1 MEKFLVRTTTKA
13 ADAPPAA
20 KKPKLRKYDEAYLQF
35 GFTVTANQRPQC
47 VVCAEVLAN
56 DSMKP
61 CKLKRHLETKHAD
74 LTNKPVD
81 YFKRKLD
88 GLNQQQSTITMH
100 STVSKQCLEAS
111 YAVAKRIAKL
121 GKPHTIAETLILPAA
136 QDLCKIMIGESA
148 AAKLGTVPMSND
160 TVARRIAEMS
170 HDVREQLIE
179 LIKNS
184 PYYALQLD
192 ESTDIAGQAQLLTY
206 VRYLRD
212 KVIDEDILFCRPL
225 QSRTTGEA
233 IFNVLD
239 TFIHDNGLAW
249 DRCVGLC
256 TDGARAM
263 TGRERGL
270 AARVQQVAP
279 LVKWTHCMV
288 HREAL
293 AAKKMPV
300 LLDSVLTQAVQII
313 NHIKSRP
320 LNSRLFG
327 VLCQEMGSGHEQ
339 LLLHTEVR
347 WLSRG
352 RVLQRLYELRGEV
365 KLFLTEIKS
374 DLAKHLD
381 DAMWLASLS
390 YLVDVF
396 DRLNGLNLSLQGRE
410 THVLLLADRVD
421 AFAQKLDLWR
431 GRISRGNCDM
441 FPSLAD
447 FISDSGTS
455 HDFSSL
461 FQTASE
467 HLSELKKQFALYFTE
482 DYRSFA
488 WVRDP
493 FVCAANDLSID
504 MQEQLIELKSDRRL
518 QQLFSSCPLSS
529 FWVALMQEYPQLCDV
544 ALKILLPFASTYLC
558 EAGFSKMT
566 ALKTKYRA
574 RAQIED
580 DLRLCLSN
588 IEPRIEDLCKAKQ
601 AQVSH

>member
-1 MEKFLVRTTTKA
+1 MAAAVPALAHRAGFKCKCFFTHSALSHKKYNTARSSIHSSLVSCQVRLCQLSTLSIINLYNFLILQNPNCLFFNLRTNKA
-13 ADAPPAA
+13 TDAPPAA
-20 KKPKLRKYDEAYLQF
+20 KKLRRYDEAYLQF
-35 GFTVTANQRPQC
+35 GFTVTADLRPQC

-61 CKLKRHLETKHAD
+61 CKLKRHLETKHAGIKD
-74 LTNKPVD
+74 KPAE

-88 GLNQQQSTITMH
+88 GLQQQQATMSAH

-111 YAVAKRIAKL
+111 YVVAKRIAKL
-121 GKPHTIAETLILPAA
+121 GKPHTIAETLIF
-136 QDLCKIMIGESA
+136 
-148 AAKLGTVPMSND
+148 D
-160 TVARRIAEMS
+160 TVARRISDMS
-170 HDVREQLIE
+170 NDIREQLISF
-179 LIKNS
+179 IKKS

-192 ESTDIAGQAQLLTY
+192 KSTDIAGQAQLLTY
-206 VRYLRD
+206 VRYLWD
-212 KVIDEDILFCRPL
+212 KTIEEDVLFCRPL
-225 QSRTTGEA
+225 QSHTTGEA

-239 TFIHDNGLAW
+239 VFIRENGLAW
-249 DRCVGLC
+249 DRCVGQC

-300 LLDSVLTQAVQII
+300 LFDSVLNQSVKMI
-313 NHIKSRP
+313 NLIKSWP

-327 VLCQEMGSGHEQ
+327 VFCQEMGSGHEQ

-352 RVLQRLYELRGEV
+352 RVLQRLYELREEV
-365 KLFLTEIKS
+365 KWFLTEIKS

-381 DAMWLASLS
+381 DTI
-390 YLVDVF
+390 
-396 DRLNGLNLSLQGRE
+396 LNLSLQGRE
-410 THVLLLADRVD
+410 THILLLADRVD
-421 AFAQKLDLWR
+421 AF
-431 GRISRGNCDM
+431 ISQGNCDM

-447 FISDSGTS
+447 FITDAGTS

-461 FQTASE
+461 FQSASE
-467 HLSELKKQFALYFTE
+467 HLSEIRTQFATYFKE

-493 FVCAANDLSID
+493 F
-504 MQEQLIELKSDRRL
+504 EQLIELKSDSRL
-518 QQLFSSCPLSS
+518 KEVFTSCPLSS
-529 FWVALMQEYPQLCDV
+529 FWAALMQEYPQLCDV

-566 ALKTKYRA
+566 ALKTKYRN

-580 DLRLCLSN
+580 DLRLCLS
-588 IEPRIEDLCKAKQ
+588 EDLCKAKQ

>member
-1 MEKFLVRTTTKA
+1 MEKFLVRTNKPT
-13 ADAPPAA
+13 DAPPAA
-20 KKPKLRKYDEAYLQF
+20 KKLRRYDEAYLQF
-35 GFTVTANQRPQC
+35 GFTVTADLRPQC
-47 VVCAEVLAN
+47 VVCVTEVLAN

-61 CKLKRHLETKHAD
+61 CKLKRHLETKHAGIK
-74 LTNKPVD
+74 NKPAE

-88 GLNQQQSTITMH
+88 GLHQQQATISVH
-100 STVSKQCLEAS
+100 STVSKQCLQAS
-111 YAVAKRIAKL
+111 YVVAKRIGKL

-136 QDLCKIMIGESA
+136 QDMCRIMIGDSA
-148 AAKLGTVPMSND
+148 AAKLGAVPLSND
-160 TVARRIAEMS
+160 TVARRIVDMS
-170 HDVREQLIE
+170 NDIREQLIE
-179 LIKNS
+179 FVKKS

-206 VRYLRD
+206 V
-212 KVIDEDILFCRPL
+212 
-225 QSRTTGEA
+225 SRTLQE
-233 IFNVLD
+233 
-239 TFIHDNGLAW
+239 
-249 DRCVGLC
+249 
-256 TDGARAM
+256 
-263 TGRERGL
+263 
-270 AARVQQVAP
+270 
-279 LVKWTHCMV
+279 
-288 HREAL
+288 
-293 AAKKMPV
+293 KM
-300 LLDSVLTQAVQII
+300 I
-313 NHIKSRP
+313 NLIKSRP

-352 RVLQRLYELRGEV
+352 RVLQRLYELREEV
-365 KLFLTEIKS
+365 KWFLTEIRS
-374 DLAKHLD
+374 DLAKHVD
-381 DAMWLASLS
+381 DTMWLASLS
-390 YLVDVF
+390 YLVDIF

-410 THVLLLADRVD
+410 THILLLADKVH
-421 AFAQKLDLWR
+421 AFTQKLDLWH

-447 FISDSGTS
+447 FITDAGTS

-461 FQTASE
+461 FQSASE
-467 HLSELKKQFALYFTE
+467 HLSAMSKQFATYFKE

-493 FVCAANDLSID
+493 FVCTANELSID
-504 MQEQLIELKSDRRL
+504 MQEQLIELKSDSRL
-518 QQLFSSCPLSS
+518 KELFSSCPLSS
-529 FWVALMQEYPQLCDV
+529 FWAASMQEYPELCDV

-566 ALKTKYRA
+566 ALKTKYRN

>member
-1 MEKFLVRTTTKA
+1 MEKFLVRTNKPT
-13 ADAPPAA
+13 DAPPAA
-20 KKPKLRKYDEAYLQF
+20 KKLRRYDEAYLQF
-35 GFTVTANQRPQC
+35 GFTATADLRPQC

-61 CKLKRHLETKHAD
+61 CKLKRHLETKHAGIK
-74 LTNKPVD
+74 NKPAE

-88 GLNQQQSTITMH
+88 GLHQQQATISVH

-111 YAVAKRIAKL
+111 YVVAKRIGKL

-136 QDLCKIMIGESA
+136 QDMCRIMIGDSA
-148 AAKLGTVPMSND
+148 AAKLGAVPLSND
-160 TVARRIAEMS
+160 TVARRIVDMS
-170 HDVREQLIE
+170 NDIREQLIE
-179 LIKNS
+179 FVKNS

-212 KVIDEDILFCRPL
+212 KAIEEDVLFCRPL
-225 QSRTTGEA
+225 QSHTTGEA

-239 TFIHDNGLAW
+239 IFIRENGLAW

-256 TDGARAM
+256 TDGAQAM

-300 LLDSVLTQAVQII
+300 LFDSVLNQSVKMI
-313 NHIKSRP
+313 NLIKSRP
-320 LNSRLFG
+320 LNTRLFG

-352 RVLQRLYELRGEV
+352 RVLQRLYELREEV
-365 KLFLTEIKS
+365 KWFLTEIKS

-381 DAMWLASLS
+381 DTMWLASLS
-390 YLVDVF
+390 YLVDIF

-410 THVLLLADRVD
+410 THILLLADKVH
-421 AFAQKLDLWR
+421 AFTQKLDLWH

-447 FISDSGTS
+447 FITDAGTS

-461 FQTASE
+461 FQSASG
-467 HLSELKKQFALYFTE
+467 HLSAMRKQFATYFKE
-482 DYRSFA
+482 DYSSFA

-493 FVCAANDLSID
+493 FVCTANELSID
-504 MQEQLIELKSDRRL
+504 MQEQLIELKSDSRL
-518 QQLFSSCPLSS
+518 KELFSSCPLSS
-529 FWVALMQEYPQLCDV
+529 FWAALMQEYPELCDV
-544 ALKILLPFASTYLC
+544 AFKILLPFASTYLC

-566 ALKTKYRA
+566 ALKTKYRN

>member
-1 MEKFLVRTTTKA
+1 MCR
-13 ADAPPAA
+13 
-20 KKPKLRKYDEAYLQF
+20 
-35 GFTVTANQRPQC
+35 
-47 VVCAEVLAN
+47 
-56 DSMKP
+56 
-61 CKLKRHLETKHAD
+61 
-74 LTNKPVD
+74 
-81 YFKRKLD
+81 
-88 GLNQQQSTITMH
+88 
-100 STVSKQCLEAS
+100 
-111 YAVAKRIAKL
+111 
-121 GKPHTIAETLILPAA
+121 
-136 QDLCKIMIGESA
+136 IMIGDSA
-148 AAKLGTVPMSND
+148 AAKLGAVPLSND
-160 TVARRIAEMS
+160 IVARRIEDMS
-170 HDVREQLIE
+170 NDIREQLIE
-179 LIKNS
+179 FVKKS

-212 KVIDEDILFCRPL
+212 KAIEEDVLFCRPL
-225 QSRTTGEA
+225 QSHTTGEA

-239 TFIHDNGLAW
+239 IFIRENGLAW

-256 TDGARAM
+256 TDGAQAM
-263 TGRERGL
+263 TGRECGL

-288 HREAL
+288 NREAL
-293 AAKKMPV
+293 AAKKMLV
-300 LLDSVLTQAVQII
+300 LFDSVLNQSVKMI
-313 NHIKSRP
+313 NLIKSRP

-352 RVLQRLYELRGEV
+352 RVLQRLYELWEEV
-365 KLFLTEIKS
+365 KWFLTEIKS

-381 DAMWLASLS
+381 DTMWLASLS
-390 YLVDVF
+390 YLVDIF

-410 THVLLLADRVD
+410 THILLLADKVH
-421 AFAQKLDLWR
+421 AFTQKLDLWH

-447 FISDSGTS
+447 FITDAGTS

-461 FQTASE
+461 FQSASE
-467 HLSELKKQFALYFTE
+467 HLSAMRIQFATYFKE

-493 FVCAANDLSID
+493 FVCTANELSID
-504 MQEQLIELKSDRRL
+504 MQEQLIELKSDSRL
-518 QQLFSSCPLSS
+518 KELFSSSPLSS
-529 FWVALMQEYPQLCDV
+529 FWAALMQEYPELCDV

-566 ALKTKYRA
+566 ALKTKYRN

-588 IEPRIEDLCKAKQ
+588 IEPIIEDLCKAKQ